1 MSKEMYSER
10 WYLVQKDSQSMNK
23 EKNVQPPAQCPQ
35 VCTPKPNESK
45 AHGMNEEKLCLE

>member
-23 EKNVQPPAQCPQ
+23 EKMFTHLPSALKSALQ
-35 VCTPKPNESK
+35 SLMK
-45 AHGMNEEKLCLE
+45 AKHMEWMRKNYA